1 MEYEI
6 LSKIESPADLQALTS
21 AQLYKLTGEIRDCI
35 LKTVSKNGGHLSS
48 NLGVVELTVALHR
61 VFHTP
66 EDTIIFDV
74 GHQCYTHK
82 LLTGRFSRFSTLRLQ
97 NGISGFLRPQESVH
111 DAVVSGHSSTS
122 VSSAFGIHKGN
133 MLKGSR
139 AKTVAVI
146 GDGALSGGM
155 VYEALNN
162 VGRDKSNLIIVLNDN
177 TMSIS
182 KNVGALARHLNLI
195 RTKPGYFKTKN
206 IVKSMISA
214 IPLIGR
220 PLKNRLSD
228 SKNMLKNAIY
238 NSNIFEGFGLN
249 YMGPVDGH
257 DIAAMESMLQIAKES
272 PRPVLLHVNTTKGKG
287 YPYAQESPDTFHG
300 VSPFDLHSGSII
312 GSENF
317 SAVFGKKLMAL
328 AEKNAGVCAITAAMP
343 AGTGLTDFAKRYRSR
358 FFDVGIAEE
367 HAVTF
372 AAGLAKAGLK
382 PFFAVYSSF
391 LQRAY
396 DQLVHDVA
404 IAGLPVTLCVDRAG
418 IVGEDGETHQGLL
431 DPAFLST
438 IPGAVVYAPCNYAEL
453 SALMEKAVQR
463 MAGLWAIRYPRGA
476 EPENLVSY
484 LPNGEDFAHSR
495 GKNILLITYGTLFG
509 EAQKAK
515 AEISSIGLLKLTR
528 IHPLPQAAV
537 EAAMQYDTILFFE
550 EAGKTGGIAQQFA
563 AELCTRGYK
572 GVYTSY
578 SVSGFVPQG
587 KINDIRRL
595 YLLDS
600 YGMIGEIKKCQKS
613 ND

>member
-1 MEYEI
+1 MEYELLNRI
-6 LSKIESPADLQALTS
+6 HSPADLQNLTQ
-21 AQLYKLTGEIRDCI
+21 AQLYTLTGEIRDCI

-61 VFHTP
+61 VFHAP

-82 LLTGRFSRFSTLRLQ
+82 LLTGRFDRFATLRKQ
-97 NGISGFLRPQESVH
+97 GGISGFLRPQESEY
-111 DAVVSGHSSTS
+111 DAVVTGHSSTS

-133 MLKGSR
+133 MLKGST

-195 RTKPGYFKTKN
+195 RTKPSYFKLKKT
-206 IVKSMISA
+206 VKAVLSA
-214 IPLIGR
+214 IPFIGR
-220 PLKNRLSD
+220 PIRNSLSD
-228 SKNMLKNAIY
+228 SKNMLKNALY
-238 NSNIFEGFGLN
+238 NSNIFDGFGLN

-257 DIAAMESMLQIAKES
+257 DIAKLENMLQIAKES
-272 PRPVLLHVNTTKGKG
+272 PRPVLLHVITTKGKG

-300 VSPFDLHSGSII
+300 VSPFDLQSGSLI

-317 SAVFGKKLMAL
+317 SAVFGKKLTQL
-328 AEKNAGVCAITAAMP
+328 AEKDDAICAITAAMP
-343 AGTGLTDFAKRYRSR
+343 AGTGLDVFAKRYRSR

-372 AAGLAKAGLK
+372 AAGLATAGLK

-404 IAGLPVTLCVDRAG
+404 IAQLPVTLCVDRAG

-431 DPAFLST
+431 DPAFLSS
-438 IPGAVVYAPCNYAEL
+438 IPGITIYAPANYAEL
-453 SALMEKAVQR
+453 SQLLEKAAQR
-463 MAGLWAIRYPRGA
+463 TKGLWAIRYPRGA

-484 LPNGEDFAHSR
+484 RPQAADCVCQD
-495 GKNILLITYGTLFG
+495 GKGLLLVTYGTLYG
-509 EAQKAK
+509 EALKVK
-515 AEISSIGLLKLTR
+515 LDCPEIGLLKLNQ
-528 IHPLPQAAV
+528 IHPLPQAALDM
-537 EAAMQYDTILFFE
+537 AMQYDTVLFFE
-550 EAGKTGGIAQQFA
+550 EASKTGGIAQQFA
-563 AELCTRGYK
+563 AALCERGFG
-572 GVYTSY
+572 GVYKSFA
-578 SVSGFVPQG
+578 VDGFAPQG
-587 KINDIRRL
+587 KVKALRQM
-595 YLLDS
+595 YGLDS
-600 YGMIGEIKKCQKS
+600 AGMLSEVQKWQK
-613 ND
+613 NCD

>member
-1 MEYEI
+1 MEYELLNRI
-6 LSKIESPADLQALTS
+6 SSPADLQKLTL
-21 AQLYKLTGEIRDCI
+21 AQLYTLSGEIRDCI

-61 VFHTP
+61 VFHAP
-66 EDTIIFDV
+66 EDAIVFDV
-74 GHQCYTHK
+74 GHQSYTHK
-82 LLTGRFSRFSTLRLQ
+82 LLTGRFDRFSTLRRQ
-97 NGISGFLRPQESVH
+97 DGISGFLRPQESVY

-133 MLKGSR
+133 MLKGSA

-195 RTKPGYFKTKN
+195 RTKPGYFKTKKA
-206 IVKSMISA
+206 VKAVLSA
-214 IPLIGR
+214 IPFVGR
-220 PLKNRLSD
+220 PLKNSLSD
-228 SKNMLKNAIY
+228 SKNMLKNALY
-238 NSNIFEGFGLN
+238 NSNIFDGFGLN

-257 DIAAMESMLQIAKES
+257 DIAKLESMLQIAKES
-272 PRPVLLHVNTTKGKG
+272 PRPVLLHVITTKGKG
-287 YPYAQESPDTFHG
+287 YPYAQESPDAFHG
-300 VSPFDLHSGSII
+300 VSPFDLQSGSLI

-317 SAVFGKKLMAL
+317 SAVFGKKLIQL
-328 AEKNAGVCAITAAMP
+328 AEKDPAVCAITAAMP
-343 AGTGLTDFAKRYRSR
+343 AGTGLGAFAKRYRNR

-372 AAGLAKAGLK
+372 AAGLATAGLK

-404 IAGLPVTLCVDRAG
+404 IARLPVTLCVDRAG

-431 DPAFLST
+431 DPAFLSS
-438 IPGAVVYAPCNYAEL
+438 IPGIEIFAPSNYAEL
-453 SALMEKAVQR
+453 SALLEQAVQR
-463 MAGLWAIRYPRGA
+463 TEGLWAIRYPRGA
-476 EPENLVSY
+476 EPENLIAY
-484 LPNGEDFAHSR
+484 PPEDADYSHQAGR
-495 GKNILLITYGTLFG
+495 GTLLITYGTLFG
-509 EAQKAK
+509 EAVQTRA
-515 AEISSIGLLKLTR
+515 ACSDIGLLKLTR

-537 EAAMQYDTILFFE
+537 DAAMQYERVLFFE
-550 EAGKTGGIAQQFA
+550 EACKTGGIAQQFA
-563 AELCTRGYK
+563 AALCERGFS
-572 GVYTSY
+572 GVYQSRA
-578 SVSGFVPQG
+578 VDGFAPQG
-587 KINDIRRL
+587 KIKAIRKM
-595 YLLDS
+595 YGLDS
-600 YGMIGEIKKCQKS
+600 AGMIGEIKKWQK
-613 ND
+613 NCD